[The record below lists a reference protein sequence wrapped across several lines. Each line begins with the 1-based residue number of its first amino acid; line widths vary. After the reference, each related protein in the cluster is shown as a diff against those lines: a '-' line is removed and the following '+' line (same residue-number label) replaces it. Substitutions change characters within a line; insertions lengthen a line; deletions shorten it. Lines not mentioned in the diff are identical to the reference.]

1 MYWTASQL
9 LRRSMSSPEGLL
21 LSEMA
26 GGTGGSQEPRH
37 PGTDFSVTLEDV
49 QRFKVLRQRSVCS
62 NGSAYDG

>member
-1 MYWTASQL
+1 
-9 LRRSMSSPEGLL
+9 MSSPEGLL
-21 LSEMA
+21 LSELA
-26 GGTGGSQEPRH
+26 GGTGGSQEPRG